1 MSDTPPTASA
11 RTPGTLFLVPVPLGP
26 AQDPADN
33 LPAAT
38 LAAIRT
44 LDCFI
49 AENARTA
56 RSVLGRLAMGRPMQ
70 SIEIA
75 ELNTHT
81 PSDAVAALLAP
92 LLAGRSVGLLSEA
105 GCPAVADP
113 GGILVALAHQR
124 AIRVVPLVGPSALL
138 LALMAS
144 GMSGQSF
151 AFVGYLPIDAGE
163 RLARIQA
170 LERRSADE
178 GQTQIMIETPYRNQ
192 ALFEALVGALSPSTL
207 LGIASDLSLP
217 EESIRVR
224 TIARWRAEPAELA
237 RTPTVFT
244 LAAEP
249 GGKPARLP
257 ARPGARPSN
266 RPASGTRKP
275 VSAGAGSPRRR

>member
-1 MSDTPPTASA
+1 MNDATATPQA

-26 AQDPADN
+26 MQDPAEN

-38 LAAIRT
+38 LAAIRA
-44 LDCFI
+44 LDCFV

-70 SIEIA
+70 SIDIS

-81 PSDAVAALLAP
+81 PPEAVPALLAP

-113 GGILVALAHQR
+113 GSILVALAHQH

-151 AFVGYLPIDAGE
+151 AFAGYLPIEAAE
-163 RLARIQA
+163 RLARIHA

-178 GQTQIMIETPYRNQ
+178 GQTQIVIETPYRNQ
-192 ALFEALVGALSPSTL
+192 ALFDALAGALSPSTL

-224 TIARWRAEPAELA
+224 TIAQWRADPPALA

-244 LAAEP
+244 LAAQ
-249 GGKPARLP
+249 GKPARTS
-257 ARPGARPSN
+257 ARPDARPSN
-266 RPASGTRKP
+266 RSASGPRKP
-275 VSAGAGSPRRR
+275 ISAGAGSPRRR